1 MSAVLNTLHWLC
13 IFPLAVLA
21 VLAGGCASLSPYA
34 VSAGELER
42 HLRNAVRDYDRKQ
55 LQSGSS
61 LSLSLTDA
69 DITLGL
75 SGHDVAVIGLKGQIA
90 LTVLTAKLPVDIRVA
105 PGRLEF
111 VMAD

>member
-21 VLAGGCASLSPYA
+21 GGCASFSPYA

-55 LQSGSS
+55 LQSASS

-69 DITLGL
+69 DITLGP
-75 SGHDVAVIGLKGQIA
+75 SGRDVAIIGSKGQIA
-90 LTVLTAKLPVDIRVA
+90 LTVLMAKLPVDIRVA